1 MRISD
6 WSSDVCSSDL
16 DHLGAGFDL
25 LQGDFQGLG
34 VVLLADQAG
43 ELGGAGDV
51 GALADVDE
59 QRAAVDGERLQ
70 TRESAG
76 LGDVRNDAR
85 RVFADSLGNRLDV
98 SRRGTAAAADDVEDR
113 KSTRLNSRH

>member
-76 LGDVRNDAR
+76 LEIEER
-85 RVFADSLGNRLDV
+85 RVGNECV
-98 SRRGTAAAADDVEDR
+98 SECR
-113 KSTRLNSRH
+113 SRWAPYH